1 VAWPRANVISFRSYS
16 GKLFAFKVAS
26 VLSPDS
32 ELLSADLVL
41 VSEADFRAF
50 FEYPAGHYTDIALS
64 VANPL
69 EVRNIAAKLAEA
81 LPDSRPILREEVLRT
96 YQSVFD
102 WREGIVLTVL
112 SGAILAFVILAWEK
126 ASGLSAEEKREIGIL
141 KAIGWETGDVI
152 RMKTVGRPADFTD
165 RLPARFCRRL
175 HSRLPLRRPHLR
187 AGIEGLGRALPA
199 LYAGACGRRPADR
212 HFVLF
217 HGLSLH
223 SCGAGADLA
232 SRDYRPRCG
241 DAMIELS
248 NIKKAF
254 NQGKPNEY
262 WALNGI
268 DLTLEAGKVTAFRG
282 PSGSGKTT
290 LLTLVGC
297 LSRPTSGRV
306 RFRGEDISG
315 LPERF
320 LTEIRRQSFGFI
332 FQQFNLIK
340 GLSALENVILPGFP
354 TGRPRAELVASASQ
368 LFAQLKL
375 EHRLHAKVEW
385 LSGGEQQRVAIARAL
400 INNPQVIIADEPTA
414 NLDTALS
421 REFMAI
427 LESFTAAGKT
437 VLLTSHDP
445 LVVESSA
452 VHRVVGIRDGKLT
465 DD

>member
-1 VAWPRANVISFRSYS
+1 
-16 GKLFAFKVAS
+16 
-26 VLSPDS
+26 
-32 ELLSADLVL
+32 
-41 VSEADFRAF
+41 
-50 FEYPAGHYTDIALS
+50 
-64 VANPL
+64 
-69 EVRNIAAKLAEA
+69 
-81 LPDSRPILREEVLRT
+81 
-96 YQSVFD
+96 
-102 WREGIVLTVL
+102 
-112 SGAILAFVILAWEK
+112 
-126 ASGLSAEEKREIGIL
+126 
-141 KAIGWETGDVI
+141 
-152 RMKTVGRPADFTD
+152 
-165 RLPARFCRRL
+165 
-175 HSRLPLRRPHLR
+175 
-187 AGIEGLGRALPA
+187 
-199 LYAGACGRRPADR
+199 
-212 HFVLF
+212 
-217 HGLSLH
+217 
-223 SCGAGADLA
+223 
-232 SRDYRPRCG
+232 
-241 DAMIELS
+241 MIELS

-282 PSGSGKTT
+282 PSSSGKTT